1 MGERRRSSGGSL
13 YKMNKAERARSLH
26 EKGIDETLADTSLT
40 HVTESSVKKK
50 DFAKEVRAQR
60 DIKSF
65 IDNSEVLLDLPE
77 VCTVRIISRGLYIF
91 TDNLCTKAGNLDLK
105 SAVYNQE
112 RVIMARLH

>member
-77 VCTVRIISRGLYIF
+77 VCTVRGLYIF
-91 TDNLCTKAGNLDLK
+91 TDNLCNVLKKEIWILNLRFITKRGL
-105 SAVYNQE
+105 
-112 RVIMARLH
+112 

>member
-77 VCTVRIISRGLYIF
+77 VSTVRAPLKAAACIFLPHFSVRFII
-91 TDNLCTKAGNLDLK
+91 K
-105 SAVYNQE
+105 SG
-112 RVIMARLH
+112 

>member
-77 VCTVRIISRGLYIF
+77 VRSTVCAPLKVAAFIF
-91 TDNLCTKAGNLDLK
+91 SQTIYVLMPCP
-105 SAVYNQE
+105 S
-112 RVIMARLH
+112 M

>member
-1 MGERRRSSGGSL
+1 MLNNYSNLNNLFNLLDRDQENSSYNMGERRRSSGGSL

-77 VCTVRIISRGLYIF
+77 VKSSQKRLY
-91 TDNLCTKAGNLDLK
+91 
-105 SAVYNQE
+105 
-112 RVIMARLH
+112 